1 MTEPLTTLWLL
12 APQITVALTGA
23 LVLIADLIWPGQSAA
38 RSDGAPHLA
47 YLGAAG
53 LALAGVLALARSG
66 GPETILW
73 STVTI
78 DPLTVYFDVL
88 FIAVAIAVLFM
99 AAETLPRFSDSPA
112 EFYTLV
118 IWCTLGNMLV
128 APASEL
134 FTLFL
139 CLQLTSLPL
148 IVLIGYAGADPRSG
162 EAALKYLLMVLVST
176 ALFLYGL
183 SLVYGGFGTSSMA
196 AIGTSVAGEPLPA
209 IVIAGLVLMLS
220 GFAFKVTAAPFQLWV
235 PDVYQ
240 GAPTPVTAFLSVGSK
255 IAGFALIMRFSVVA
269 LGADERMHG
278 VLAALAV
285 ASMLVGNL
293 GALQQNDI
301 KRLLAYSGVAQAG
314 YILVGLSAMS
324 VTGVTGVLFYLAAY
338 GLANLLAFFAI
349 TACSKA
355 LGDYDIGH
363 YKGLFARSPLAAFAL
378 TVALL
383 SLAGLPLTAGFMA
396 KFYVFLA
403 AAEAGEYAVAVIAV
417 VNAVMAFYY
426 YLRIVW
432 NLYVNEDGGEPFSVS
447 RTMTV
452 LMALATAGV
461 VFLGVW
467 PAPLLD
473 AAHRVAESLF
483 GL

>member
-1 MTEPLTTLWLL
+1 MTEPLTALWLL
-12 APQITVALTGA
+12 APHLAVALTGA
-23 LVLIADLIWPGQSAA
+23 LVLVADIVWPTPTDTP
-38 RSDGAPHLA
+38 SDGAPRLA
-47 YLGAAG
+47 YLGVAG
-53 LALAGVLALARSG
+53 LLVAGVLALMRTG
-66 GPETILW
+66 GPEQILW

-88 FIAVAIAVLFM
+88 FIFVAIAVLLM
-99 AAETLPRFSDSPA
+99 AAETLPRFSDAPA

-148 IVLIGYAGADPRSG
+148 IVLIGYAGCDPRSG

-183 SLVYGGFGTSSMA
+183 SLVYGGFGTSSMD
-196 AIGTSVAGEPLPA
+196 AIGAAAPAESFSA
-209 IVIAGLVLMLS
+209 IVVVGLVLMLS

-255 IAGFALIMRFSVVA
+255 LAGFALIMRFSVVA
-269 LGADERMHG
+269 LGGSERTHE

-285 ASMLVGNL
+285 ASMIVGNL
-293 GALQQNDI
+293 GALQQTNI

-324 VTGVTGVLFYLAAY
+324 VTGISGVLFYLAAY
-338 GLANLLAFFAI
+338 ALANLLAFAAI
-349 TACSKA
+349 IACSKV
-355 LGDYDIGH
+355 LDGHDIGR

-403 AAEAGEYAVAVIAV
+403 AAEAGEWVIAVIAV

-432 NLYVNEDGGEPFSVS
+432 NLYVQEDEGEHFSVS
-447 RTMTV
+447 PAMTG
-452 LMALATAGV
+452 LMVVATAGV
-461 VFLGVW
+461 VLVGVW
-467 PAPLLD
+467 PAPLLN
-473 AAHRVAESLF
+473 AAHAVADSLF

>member
-1 MTEPLTTLWLL
+1 MTDPLTALWLMS
-12 APQITVALTGA
+12 PQLIVALTGA
-23 LVLIADLIWPGQSAA
+23 VVLVVDLVWMRPDG
-38 RSDGAPHLA
+38 RRDDGAPHLA
-47 YLGAAG
+47 HIGIAG
-53 LALAGVLALARSG
+53 LVVAGVFVVARTG
-66 GPETILW
+66 GSQTILW
-73 STVTI
+73 STITV
-78 DPLTVYFDVL
+78 DPLTVFFELL
-88 FIAVAIAVLFM
+88 FIFVAIAILLM
-99 AAETLPRFSDSPA
+99 SAESLPGFSDAPA

-148 IVLIGYAGADPRSG
+148 IVLIGYARNDPRSG
-162 EAALKYLLMVLVST
+162 EAALKYLVMVLVST

-183 SLVYGGFGTSSMA
+183 SLVYGGFGVSGME
-196 AIGTSVAGEPLPA
+196 AIGAMGSAEPFSA
-209 IVIAGLVLMLS
+209 MVIAGLVLMLA

-255 IAGFALIMRFSVVA
+255 LAGFALIMRFSVVA
-269 LGADERMHG
+269 LGAHEGMHAI
-278 VLAALAV
+278 LAVLAV
-285 ASMLVGNL
+285 ASMLIGNL
-293 GALQQNDI
+293 GALQQDDI

-324 VTGVTGVLFYLAAY
+324 VTGMTSVLFYLAAY
-338 GLANLLAFFAI
+338 ALANLLAFVAVI
-349 TACSKA
+349 ACTSA
-355 LGDYDIGH
+355 LGGYHIGR
-363 YKGLFARSPLAAFAL
+363 YKGLVARSPLAAFAL

-396 KFYVFLA
+396 KFYAFLA
-403 AAEAGEYAVAVIAV
+403 AAEAGEYVLAIIAV

-432 NLYVNEDGGEPFSVS
+432 NLYVQEEEGEPFSVS
-447 RTMTV
+447 PR
-452 LMALATAGV
+452 MALLMVVATTGV
-461 VFLGVW
+461 VLVGVW
-467 PAPLLD
+467 PGPLLA
-473 AAHRVAESLF
+473 AAHRAAEALF
-483 GL
+483 GM